1 MGSKTAEK
9 NSAQTNKQTNKQTN
23 RQTDTTKIMVTWPW
37 TKNIQHIDQYNIEN
51 NLALMLDFT
60 LQICFDVSEDLKLLN
75 ELKSVSI

>member
-1 MGSKTAEK
+1 
-9 NSAQTNKQTNKQTN
+9 
-23 RQTDTTKIMVTWPW
+23 MVTWPW